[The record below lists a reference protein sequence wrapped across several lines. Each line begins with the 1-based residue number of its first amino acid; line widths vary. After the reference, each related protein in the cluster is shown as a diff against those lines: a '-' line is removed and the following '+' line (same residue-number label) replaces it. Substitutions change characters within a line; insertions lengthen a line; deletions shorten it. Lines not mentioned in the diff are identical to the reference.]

1 MSAVLLAGCITASAQ
16 QEAAT
21 KEVFNPHW
29 FVQAQ
34 MGGQYTLGEVCFGDL
49 LSGNAQIAGGYK
61 FTPVWAL
68 RLAVGGW
75 QSKGGTDLS
84 YLQGFGVDT
93 WKYNYIAPTVDVS
106 CMGHRKSF

>member
-1 MSAVLLAGCITASAQ
+1 MNFKKIIMSAVLLAGCYTASAQ

-21 KEVFNPHW
+21 QEVFNPHW

-75 QSKGGTDLS
+75 QSKAVLTSL
-84 YLQGFGVDT
+84 T
-93 WKYNYIAPTVDVS
+93 TPTTSDSLVYRLGS
-106 CMGHRKSF
+106 TTTLLPQ